1 MKHYESQDFYYL
13 LSEKVYQ
20 YFVMV
25 IVAENMIFTV
35 LSELLLPAYY
45 YLSPGVA
52 FQFAFLDLDFTV
64 WIYLS
69 ECLQEIVS
77 SSTKRRNK

>member
-1 MKHYESQDFYYL
+1 MRHYESQDFHYL

-25 IVAENMIFTV
+25 VVAENMIFAV

-52 FQFAFLDLDFTV
+52 FQFALLDLDFTV
-64 WIYLS
+64 WIYSS